1 MNVIETRNFN
11 WSNILYNSS
20 WKLGT
25 YINHQSKSQFLHNS
39 PLSPSYLVQSIRQVP
54 PIVTIPPKLL
64 FFSSLDF
71 ERCGGVCEKREETG
85 RVAARWAVGAVVRAA
100 RGQHQRK
107 ETVRTYSGWFGSTSR
122 GAEQR
127 SRSTRVVCA
136 AAVTRGILSRVSAL
150 ADVVARECVVENR
163 SLRSSWETVRKGITL
178 GRGRRKGTKV
188 RVLDRCSE
196 KGFTKNDSTFLA
208 ISSFRATRVQES
220 TSLSKSSFQ
229 NDVSLEVET
238 DIPRSLCCV
247 RVSTS
252 FSEHSEDVSSLS
264 EVKSVAKV
272 EGKSS

>member
-1 MNVIETRNFN
+1 M
-11 WSNILYNSS
+11 
-20 WKLGT
+20 
-25 YINHQSKSQFLHNS
+25 
-39 PLSPSYLVQSIRQVP
+39 
-54 PIVTIPPKLL
+54 
-64 FFSSLDF
+64 
-71 ERCGGVCEKREETG
+71 
-85 RVAARWAVGAVVRAA
+85 
-100 RGQHQRK
+100 
-107 ETVRTYSGWFGSTSR
+107 
-122 GAEQR
+122 
-127 SRSTRVVCA
+127 
-136 AAVTRGILSRVSAL
+136 
-150 ADVVARECVVENR
+150 
-163 SLRSSWETVRKGITL
+163 RKGITL